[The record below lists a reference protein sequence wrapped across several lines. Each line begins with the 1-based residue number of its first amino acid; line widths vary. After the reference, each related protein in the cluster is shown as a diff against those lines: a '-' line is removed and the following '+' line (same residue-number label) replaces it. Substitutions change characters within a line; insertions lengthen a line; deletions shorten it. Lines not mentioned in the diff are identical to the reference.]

1 VDHRGLLLHHTHERH
16 HQGYTDSSETSDVE
30 VKLRK
35 FCKMFWA
42 MLILFTFR

>member
-1 VDHRGLLLHHTHERH
+1 VEHWLAVDVEGTA
-16 HQGYTDSSETSDVE
+16 GE